1 MEKKILPAGDAA
13 LVVEF
18 GREIS
23 DELNEQVHLLAGAMK
38 KLSIRG
44 VREVL
49 PTFRSLMVCYDPEVI
64 SFAKLKKKIEHIKP
78 DGKMAGTKMD
88 ETLLVP
94 CCYGNEFGPDL
105 ADMSGMLG
113 LSQDEIIRLHSTPD

>member
-38 KLSIRG
+38 RLSIHG

-49 PTFRSLMVCYDPEVI
+49 PTFRSLMICYDPGVI
-64 SFAKLKKKIEHIKP
+64 SFAKLKKKIDNYLIIFLRKNV
-78 DGKMAGTKMD
+78 
-88 ETLLVP
+88 LLW
-94 CCYGNEFGPDL
+94 
-105 ADMSGMLG
+105 
-113 LSQDEIIRLHSTPD
+113 

>member
-38 KLSIRG
+38 RSASD
-44 VREVL
+44 L
-49 PTFRSLMVCYDPEVI
+49 PKPHGLLRSRRDQLCKV
-64 SFAKLKKKIEHIKP
+64 KKE
-78 DGKMAGTKMD
+78 
-88 ETLLVP
+88 
-94 CCYGNEFGPDL
+94 N
-105 ADMSGMLG
+105 
-113 LSQDEIIRLHSTPD
+113 

>member
-38 KLSIRG
+38 RLSIHG

-49 PTFRSLMVCYDPEVI
+49 PTFRVRISLCKRMQARTYLPI
-64 SFAKLKKKIEHIKP
+64 
-78 DGKMAGTKMD
+78 
-88 ETLLVP
+88 
-94 CCYGNEFGPDL
+94 
-105 ADMSGMLG
+105 
-113 LSQDEIIRLHSTPD
+113 LHSCLGFVI